1 MELIIILLVIVFLIG
16 TIGLVVPSKS
26 SREISHLRMEA
37 LKLGLKITPS
47 SFGNLSFKNKDL
59 SLISYQ
65 VRNSTNLRDAH
76 FIRDK
81 DDLILY
87 SPLKLKYSDGFNEI
101 NNKLRNL
108 PSCLHEIVFSRSS
121 VAFLWNEKAGIEE
134 LRKILININIF

>member
-1 MELIIILLVIVFLIG
+1 
-16 TIGLVVPSKS
+16 
-26 SREISHLRMEA
+26 MEA
-37 LKLGLKITPS
+37 SKLGFKITPS

-134 LRKILININIF
+134 LRKILSVINIF

>member
-16 TIGLVVPSKS
+16 TIGLAVPSKS

-37 LKLGLKITPS
+37 SKLGFKITPS

-101 NNKLRNL
+101 DSKLRNL

-134 LRKILININIF
+134 LRKILSVINIF

>member
-1 MELIIILLVIVFLIG
+1 MELIVILLVIVFLIG
-16 TIGLVVPSKS
+16 TIGLAVPSKS

-37 LKLGLKITPS
+37 SKLGFKITPS

-65 VRNSTNLRDAH
+65 VRNPTNLIDAH

-87 SPLKLKYSDGFNEI
+87 SPLKLKYTKEYDEI
-101 NNKLRNL
+101 NNKLKDVSNFV
-108 PSCLHEIVFSRSS
+108 HEIIFSNGSI
-121 VAFLWNEKAGIEE
+121 AFLWEERAGIEE
-134 LRKILININIF
+134 LNKIRKSLEFF

>member
-1 MELIIILLVIVFLIG
+1 
-16 TIGLVVPSKS
+16 
-26 SREISHLRMEA
+26 MEA
-37 LKLGLKITPS
+37 SKLGFKITPS

-65 VRNSTNLRDAH
+65 VRNSTNLIDAH

-101 NNKLRNL
+101 DSKLRNL

-134 LRKILININIF
+134 LRKILSVINIF

>member
-1 MELIIILLVIVFLIG
+1 MELTIILLVIVFLIG
-16 TIGLVVPSKS
+16 TIGLAVPSKS

-101 NNKLRNL
+101 DSKLRNL

-134 LRKILININIF
+134 LRKILSVINIF

>member
-1 MELIIILLVIVFLIG
+1 MFLIG
-16 TIGLVVPSKS
+16 TIGRVVPSKS

-87 SPLKLKYSDGFNEI
+87 SPLKLKYSKEYDEI
-101 NNKLRNL
+101 NNKLKEVSNFV
-108 PSCLHEIVFSRSS
+108 HEVIFSNASI
-121 VAFLWNEKAGIEE
+121 AFLWEEKAGIEE
-134 LRKILININIF
+134 LNKIRKSLEFF

>member
-87 SPLKLKYSDGFNEI
+87 SPLKLKYSEEYDEI
-101 NNKLRNL
+101 NNKLKEVSNFV
-108 PSCLHEIVFSRSS
+108 HEVIFSNASI
-121 VAFLWNEKAGIEE
+121 AFLWEEKAGIEE
-134 LRKILININIF
+134 LNKIRKSLEFF

>member
-1 MELIIILLVIVFLIG
+1 MELTIILLVIVFLIG

-101 NNKLRNL
+101 DSKLRNL

-134 LRKILININIF
+134 LRKILSVINIF

>member
-26 SREISHLRMEA
+26 SREISYLRMEA

-65 VRNSTNLRDAH
+65 LRNSTNLRDAH

-101 NNKLRNL
+101 DSKLRNL

-134 LRKILININIF
+134 LRKILSVINIF

>member
-1 MELIIILLVIVFLIG
+1 MELTIILLVIVFLIG
-16 TIGLVVPSKS
+16 TIGLAVPSKS

-37 LKLGLKITPS
+37 SKLGFKITPS

-65 VRNSTNLRDAH
+65 VRNSTNLIDAH

-101 NNKLRNL
+101 DSKLRNL

-134 LRKILININIF
+134 LRKILSVINIF